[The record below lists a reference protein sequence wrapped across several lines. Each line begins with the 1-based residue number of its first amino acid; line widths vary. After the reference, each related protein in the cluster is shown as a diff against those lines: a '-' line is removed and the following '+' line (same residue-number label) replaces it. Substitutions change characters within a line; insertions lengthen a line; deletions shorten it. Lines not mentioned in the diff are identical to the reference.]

1 MAKILH
7 LEEDPAIRKKMQDIL
22 SKSGHQ
28 VTSVNAI
35 NGVATSG
42 GYNLYVCGPL
52 NKQSDGLGF
61 AVDMLGMGRKVLII
75 APLRKFSRVR
85 FLSTHALNN
94 KEYVKGFIESLL
106 AED

>member
-7 LEEDPAIRKKMQDIL
+7 LEEDPAIRKKMRDIL
-22 SKSGHQ
+22 TKSGHQ
-28 VTSVNAI
+28 VTSVDAI
-35 NGVATSG
+35 NEAATSG

-61 AVDMLGMGRKVLII
+61 AVDMLGRGRKVLIM
-75 APLRKFSRVR
+75 ASLRKFSRVR
-85 FLSTHALNN
+85 FLSTHALSNT
-94 KEYVKGFIESLL
+94 KYVRGFIESLL